1 MNRAFI
7 FGHWIL
13 TLLCGPII
21 LTLKSYLPNSDTKN
35 VLGFLEVYPIMVIIG
50 LIFSIP
56 TYVLF
61 FFVFELIKDKNIKT
75 IYIKSFFIFIV
86 VIGIWV
92 TTNIISGTL
101 WSDIAISY
109 SLTAIALGSILKSN
123 FISPLQS

>member
-13 TLLCGPII
+13 ILLCGPII
-21 LTLKSYLPNSDTKN
+21 LTLKSYLPNSNIKN

-86 VIGIWV
+86 VTGIWV

-109 SLTAIALGSILKSN
+109 SLTAIALGLILKSN

>member
-1 MNRAFI
+1 MNRVFI

-109 SLTAIALGSILKSN
+109 SLTAIALGLILKSN

>member
-21 LTLKSYLPNSDTKN
+21 LTLKSYLTNSNTKN
-35 VLGFLEVYPIMVIIG
+35 VLGFLEVYPIMVIVG

-75 IYIKSFFIFIV
+75 IYIKAFFIFIV

-92 TTNIISGTL
+92 TTNMISGTL

-109 SLTAIALGSILKSN
+109 SLTSIALGLILKSN

>member
-21 LTLKSYLPNSDTKN
+21 LTLKSYLPNSNTKN

-109 SLTAIALGSILKSN
+109 SLTAIALGLILKSN
-123 FISPLQS
+123 FTSPLKS